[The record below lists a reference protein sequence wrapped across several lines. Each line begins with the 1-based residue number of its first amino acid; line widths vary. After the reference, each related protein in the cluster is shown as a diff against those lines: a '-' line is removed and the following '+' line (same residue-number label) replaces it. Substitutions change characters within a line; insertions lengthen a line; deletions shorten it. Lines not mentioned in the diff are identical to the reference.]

1 MEGTISAESY
11 PTSIRGTCY
20 GLSAAIG
27 KVGAVAGT
35 QTFSTIQSRS
45 EAQGGKA
52 CADGSGRIGPQYTF
66 IIAACCGLVGVAL
79 AWFFVEDKGKDRL
92 EKEDEMWRQYLVD
105 HGYADLQMGD
115 GSVGNTTNAAANRES
130 EALEF
135 EK

>member
-1 MEGTISAESY
+1 M
-11 PTSIRGTCY
+11 
-20 GLSAAIG
+20 
-27 KVGAVAGT
+27 
-35 QTFSTIQSRS
+35 
-45 EAQGGKA
+45 
-52 CADGSGRIGPQYTF
+52 
-66 IIAACCGLVGVAL
+66 GVAL

-115 GSVGNTTNAAANRES
+115 GSVGNTTNASANRES